1 MDFQMPD
8 DVVEFRQQIHDFI
21 SRHRTPE
28 LDEEIAGHHLQG
40 YGPASEAFL
49 QALADEGLPSVAWP
63 EEYGGRGKGAL
74 YLWILSEELARAGM
88 PWDTLTFNSVGPTIM
103 RHGSEEQRRE
113 LLPKVLT
120 GEIRFALGYTEPN
133 AGTDLASLQTRAVR
147 DGDEW
152 VINGQKI
159 YTSSGH
165 LATHVWL
172 AARTDPEAPKHRGI
186 STFVVPLGT
195 PGITVRPLWVMGEGR
210 TNETFYENVRIPA
223 DSLVGEENRGW
234 YIVTGALDLE
244 RVAIGT
250 YRPLERRVQDF
261 IAYLASER
269 TDLLDDPAT
278 RMAVAE
284 ASMRVEVGRALATN
298 NAAMVH
304 NDMVPTMEAAMAKV
318 WKGDSSE
325 RIHDA
330 FMDVL
335 GRSGG
340 LHESNE
346 DAPLGGLLEAAWRS
360 DPPHRF
366 AGGTNDIQR
375 RVIATRGLQLPR

>member
-1 MDFQMPD
+1 M
-8 DVVEFRQQIHDFI
+8 
-21 SRHRTPE
+21 
-28 LDEEIAGHHLQG
+28 
-40 YGPASEAFL
+40 
-49 QALADEGLPSVAWP
+49 
-63 EEYGGRGKGAL
+63 
-74 YLWILSEELARAGM
+74 
-88 PWDTLTFNSVGPTIM
+88 
-103 RHGSEEQRRE
+103 
-113 LLPKVLT
+113 
-120 GEIRFALGYTEPN
+120 
-133 AGTDLASLQTRAVR
+133 
-147 DGDEW
+147 
-152 VINGQKI
+152 
-159 YTSSGH
+159 
-165 LATHVWL
+165 
-172 AARTDPEAPKHRGI
+172 
-186 STFVVPLGT
+186 
-195 PGITVRPLWVMGEGR
+195 
-210 TNETFYENVRIPA
+210 
-223 DSLVGEENRGW
+223 
-234 YIVTGALDLE
+234 
-244 RVAIGT
+244 AIGT
-250 YRPLERRVQDF
+250 YRPLERMVQDF

-304 NDMVPTMEAAMAKV
+304 NDLVPTMEAAMAKV